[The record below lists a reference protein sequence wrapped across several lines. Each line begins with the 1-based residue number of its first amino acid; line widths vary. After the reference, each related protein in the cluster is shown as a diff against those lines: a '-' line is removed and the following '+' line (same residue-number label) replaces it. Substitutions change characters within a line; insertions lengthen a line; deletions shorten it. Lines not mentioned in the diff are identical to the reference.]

1 MAVTRLAYALGPML
15 AKPTASTRMSRSPRE
30 SNSAWSTTATAEWDS
45 AAASN
50 DEAGALG
57 DHAEACMQSN
67 GRSALVIDAV
77 ERLHRIFKPRMI
89 TVLVLILIVTAAATL
104 S

>member
-1 MAVTRLAYALGPML
+1 
-15 AKPTASTRMSRSPRE
+15 
-30 SNSAWSTTATAEWDS
+30 
-45 AAASN
+45 
-50 DEAGALG
+50 
-57 DHAEACMQSN
+57 MQSN